1 MHTTHSL
8 ANVTYSYLIIA
19 NLIGSYAVSK
29 NKKFRKCAAHS
40 VWTECTATGL
50 IYKNKSRQYKLRRI
64 QSGHL
69 RRHPPGWYRRESA
82 VQVLDAVGQHQE
94 DAKVASLL
102 DLVAPLLQ
110 DADGVGGEALL

>member
-1 MHTTHSL
+1 MQRTLFGQSALRQDSFTK
-8 ANVTYSYLIIA
+8 TK
-19 NLIGSYAVSK
+19 AV
-29 NKKFRKCAAHS
+29 NTNCAGFSQDPSAAIHPAG
-40 VWTECTATGL
+40 TAG
-50 IYKNKSRQYKLRRI
+50 KE
-64 QSGHL
+64 G
-69 RRHPPGWYRRESA
+69 A

>member
-1 MHTTHSL
+1 MPYPRIKNSG
-8 ANVTYSYLIIA
+8 NVQRTLFGQSALRQD
-19 NLIGSYAVSK
+19 SFTK
-29 NKKFRKCAAHS
+29 TKAAGFSQDTSAAIHPAG
-40 VWTECTATGL
+40 TAG
-50 IYKNKSRQYKLRRI
+50 KE
-64 QSGHL
+64 G
-69 RRHPPGWYRRESA
+69 A

>member
-1 MHTTHSL
+1 MPYPRIKNSG
-8 ANVTYSYLIIA
+8 NVQRTLLGQSALRQD
-19 NLIGSYAVSK
+19 SFTKTKAV
-29 NKKFRKCAAHS
+29 NTNCAGFSQDTSAAIHPAG
-40 VWTECTATGL
+40 TAG
-50 IYKNKSRQYKLRRI
+50 KE
-64 QSGHL
+64 G
-69 RRHPPGWYRRESA
+69 A